1 MNAPT
6 MCPNCGIDSISPTFL
21 PGLLSVWLD
30 GELRTTSDL
39 HAYRC
44 ANSHIFLFH
53 VIDDRRDV
61 EELDGVTR
69 GEHISVMGT
78 RDARAEDGAGHR
90 SR

>member
-44 ANSHIFLFH
+44 NNSHIFLVF
-53 VIDDRRDV
+53 DGQRDV
-61 EELDGVTR
+61 EEADRVTQ
-69 GEHISVMGT
+69 
-78 RDARAEDGAGHR
+78 GAGIFL
-90 SR
+90 